1 MMGMVIKEGRMAR
14 ERNEAVVN
22 ETFAKTMRWGDDIVG
37 RIVHQGNT
45 SLGDLRVVGV
55 LKDFHTASFYVPQ
68 QPLIVRCGR
77 FGACIHV
84 RLKEPFAENLRRL
97 NSEASAAFPTK
108 TVDFCSLEQDMAEN
122 YNIVRVFRNAT
133 VLAAVVMFLSC

>member
-1 MMGMVIKEGRMAR
+1 MEEGRMAR
-14 ERNEAVVN
+14 GRNEAVVN
-22 ETFAKTMRWGDDIVG
+22 ETFAETMRWGDDIVG

-97 NSEASAAFPTK
+97 NREAFRCFPYK
-108 TVDFCSLEQDMAEN
+108 NS
-122 YNIVRVFRNAT
+122 R
-133 VLAAVVMFLSC
+133 FLLFGTGYGREL